1 MLSDVAVLRKGSR
14 KLIFAS
20 VILASVVFLVAVPVL
35 YRAPCSIPGCNSVP
49 DQYRSVTRTYI
60 GIGGEDVQGHY
71 AFYYS
76 ENVGIQIT

>member
-1 MLSDVAVLRKGSR
+1 MLSDVAVLGKGSP

-20 VILASVVFLVAVPVL
+20 VILASVVFLLAVPVL

-49 DQYRSVTRTYI
+49 DQYQSVTRFYM

-71 AFYYS
+71 TFYWS
-76 ENVGIQIT
+76 ENLGIPIT